1 MMYDVPNFDFVL
13 AKLKHV
19 DWRIRLLAFLEGEE
33 TLSEEE
39 AFSPYCCELGN
50 WIYAEGL
57 KKYTSLQEMQD
68 LEKLHQELHKLAHE
82 VVSLKNNNKQPE
94 AQEKYELMKS
104 TSELLLEVM
113 DSLDIKIK
121 LQKI

>member
-1 MMYDVPNFDFVL
+1 MYNVPNFDFVL

-19 DWRIRLLAFLEGEE
+19 DWRIRLLAFLEGEQS
-33 TLSEEE
+33 LSEEE

-57 KKYTSLQEMQD
+57 KKYAHFQEIQA
-68 LEKLHQELHKLAHE
+68 LERLHQELHQVAQQA
-82 VVSLKNNNKQPE
+82 VSLKNEDKLPQ

-104 TSELLLEVM
+104 ISQQLLEVM
-113 DSLDIKIK
+113 DKLDAQIKSY
-121 LQKI
+121 QS